1 MGTLA
6 NPSNVSNQMFLS
18 YALVEWSVVAYLA
31 ADAYVF
37 VHIKLGSWLSD
48 VEGKSATQPLPRSTQ
63 PRSTPGADEGRRAT
77 IVGCAAAPRL
87 RV

>member
-37 VHIKLGSWLSD
+37 VHIKLGSWPPSLYHDRLSHEARQ
-48 VEGKSATQPLPRSTQ
+48 VPTR
-63 PRSTPGADEGRRAT
+63 GRRAT